1 MALMSLPAGTIT
13 CVFTD
18 MEASTA
24 LLKQLGDGY
33 GDVLRAHRSIVRDT
47 FSPAGGVE
55 IDTQGDSFFFAFP
68 RAREAVAAAIEVQR
82 AHARTVWPDEAVVRV
97 RIGLHTGE
105 PAVGDEGYL
114 GLDVVRAARIC
125 GVGRGGVVLLSE
137 TTRALLGSAVPDGV
151 SISQPEEQQLK
162 DLDDPEFLYELRI
175 EGVDVSPAP
184 APAPELPAP
193 TDEAGKG
200 ASTGRRLQGFAQA

>member
-1 MALMSLPAGTIT
+1 
-13 CVFTD
+13 
-18 MEASTA
+18 
-24 LLKQLGDGY
+24 
-33 GDVLRAHRSIVRDT
+33 
-47 FSPAGGVE
+47 
-55 IDTQGDSFFFAFP
+55 
-68 RAREAVAAAIEVQR
+68 
-82 AHARTVWPDEAVVRV
+82 V

-175 EGVDVSPAP
+175 DGVDVTP

-193 TDEAGKG
+193 TDETGKG
-200 ASTGRRLQGFAQA
+200 ASTGRRLQGFAQG